1 MSSVRDTSHTR
12 HNTWVASPS
21 NEIHAPQT
29 ACLWLRGLCGEESM
43 LTNDEASE
51 AAGWVVRTLLLPLLE
66 AGWQGEGLS
75 ILGEEG
81 PKVSDP

>member
-1 MSSVRDTSHTR
+1 
-12 HNTWVASPS
+12 
-21 NEIHAPQT
+21 
-29 ACLWLRGLCGEESM
+29 M

-51 AAGWVVRTLLLPLLE
+51 AAGWVVRTLLFPLLE

-81 PKVSDP
+81 PKVSDPEDNRGCRRRSDGSRVREQGRQSGQGAITGSVHESHVISA